1 MTDRGLGSKRRHP
14 MKTQLQRPVSGKSSY
29 TPEFKEEALAKWR
42 QSGRS
47 AARVAAELGIRAP
60 LLYRW
65 AKQQRMAGQQASHPL
80 LPKPERL
87 SEMQA
92 EIDRLKAENAKLL
105 EQREVL
111 KKSLGILSETP
122 LSGMPKLSR

>member
-1 MTDRGLGSKRRHP
+1 
-14 MKTQLQRPVSGKSSY
+14 MKTQLQRPASGKSHY
-29 TPEFKEEALAKWR
+29 PPEFKEEALAVWR
-42 QSGRS
+42 KSGRS

-65 AKQQRMAGQQASHPL
+65 AKQQRLAGQQASQPL

-87 SEMQA
+87 AEMQA
-92 EIDRLKAENAKLL
+92 EIDRLRTENAKLL

-111 KKSLGILSETP
+111 KKSLGILSEAP
-122 LSGMPKLSR
+122 PSGMPKSSR

>member
-1 MTDRGLGSKRRHP
+1 
-14 MKTQLQRPVSGKSSY
+14 MKTQFQKPVSGKTRY
-29 TPEFKEEALAKWR
+29 APEYKEEALAKWR

-65 AKQQRMAGQQASHPL
+65 AKQQRMAGQQAGHPL
-80 LPKPERL
+80 LPKRERL

-92 EIDRLKAENAKLL
+92 VIDRLTEENAKLL

-122 LSGMPKLSR
+122 PRGMPKSKS

>member
-1 MTDRGLGSKRRHP
+1 
-14 MKTQLQRPVSGKSSY
+14 MKTQLQKPAGGKSHY
-29 TPEFKEEALAKWR
+29 TPEFKEEALASWR
-42 QSGRS
+42 QSGKS
-47 AARVAAELGIRAP
+47 AAKMAAELGIRAP

-65 AKQQRMAGQQASHPL
+65 ANQQRLAAQQGSQRL

-87 SEMQA
+87 GEMQA
-92 EIDRLKAENAKLL
+92 EIERLRAENAKLL

-122 LSGMPKLSR
+122 PSGMPKSSR

>member
-1 MTDRGLGSKRRHP
+1 
-14 MKTQLQRPVSGKSSY
+14 MKTQLQRPVSGKSHY

-65 AKQQRMAGQQASHPL
+65 ATQQRMAGQQASHPL

-87 SEMQA
+87 SQMQA

-111 KKSLGILSETP
+111 KKSLGILSEAP
-122 LSGMPKLSR
+122 PSGMPKSSR